1 MAKPASIAGSP
12 PYINPDFLILGA
24 GIVRLA
30 LALARKLKRRYPDQQ
45 VTTLE

>member
-24 GIVRLA
+24 GIVGLA
-30 LALARKLKRRYPDQQ
+30 LERERRYPDQQ